1 MANPVSLG
9 LCLTLSIS
17 LGNITAFLLF
27 TFTEVSKGKVSID
40 TLDAFNKDNS
50 FEENSY
56 DYPAPPL
63 NWPADGVVS
72 INDLCLRYH
81 GMENLVLDHVSLS
94 VSPGEK
100 VAIFGRTGS
109 GKSSTVKTILK
120 LYLPDTEANPRQ
132 SITIDGL
139 NVRDVGCLQ
148 LRQQLGVISQEPI
161 LLRGTLRYNLDPRG
175 MHTDGELVEAMNSV
189 DLSDLRTE
197 GGDVLDLKVDIS
209 GSNTLSL
216 GQRQLI
222 CLARVL
228 LQKPVVLLMD
238 EATANLDEKT
248 EEVVNKVVLEK
259 LRNTTVIAITH
270 REKSVVGFNRNIEM
284 ANGKILYDKRNV
296 EIHE

>member
-1 MANPVSLG
+1 MANPVALG

-56 DYPAPPL
+56 DYPAPPV
-63 NWPADGVVS
+63 NWPAHGVVS

-81 GMENLVLDHVSLS
+81 GIENLVLDHVSLS
-94 VSPGEK
+94 VGPGEK
-100 VAIFGRTGS
+100 VALFGRTGS

-120 LYLPDTEANPRQ
+120 LYLPDTEANPTQ

-175 MHTDGELVEAMNSV
+175 MYTDGELIEAMNSV

-197 GGDVLDLKVDIS
+197 GGDVLDLKIESS

-222 CLARVL
+222 CMARVL

-248 EEVVNKVVLEK
+248 EEIINKVVLEK
-259 LRNTTVIAITH
+259 LKNTTVIAITH

-284 ANGKILYDKRNV
+284 ANGKILYDKRKV